1 MSHSAEEVRAQVKTY
16 ITIFATLMVLT
27 IVTVAV
33 SYIHLPSITQR
44 VGLALI
50 VAGTKASLVAIFF
63 MHLKGERQWVT
74 YTLALTGFFV
84 VLVFGLPMWTDS
96 DHIVGSSKV
105 VWDAGV
111 PVPELPGHE
120 AEAGDGG
127 AGHEEAEH

>member
-1 MSHSAEEVRAQVKTY
+1 MSHSAEDVRAQVKTY
-16 ITIFATLMVLT
+16 ITIFAALMVLT
-27 IVTVAV
+27 VVTVAV

-74 YTLALTGFFV
+74 YTLALTGFFL
-84 VLVFGLPMWTDS
+84 VLVFWLPKWTDS
-96 DHIVGSSKV
+96 DHIVGTSYV
-105 VWDAGV
+105 TWDAGV

-120 AEAGDGG
+120 TEAGDGG
-127 AGHEEAEH
+127 AGHEEAGH